1 MSYLYKTPRLL
12 KWYYPDLIW
21 DYTSEEKC
29 IYLTF
34 DDGPT
39 KEHTNWILEQ
49 LEDYN
54 AKATFFCVGNN
65 VESCRDEFD
74 NIIKKGHTVGNH
86 TFNHLNGRNHSLL
99 SYIRDI
105 RKCGDV
111 FKSKLFRPPHGR
123 LSKKQS
129 MVLTKDFQIIMWDV
143 LSGDFDTN
151 LSGEDCYNAVVNN
164 VVNGSIV
171 VFHDSIKA
179 APRLKVALPKILKE
193 LSDRGYTFKAIS

>member
-21 DYTSEEKC
+21 DYTSEDKN

-39 KEHTNWILEQ
+39 KEHTKWILEQ
-49 LEDYN
+49 LEKFN

-65 VESCRDEFD
+65 VLNCQEEFD
-74 NIIKKGHTVGNH
+74 EIAKKGHALGNH

-105 RKCGDV
+105 RKCDEV

-123 LSKKQS
+123 LSKKQGLA
-129 MVLTKDFQIIMWDV
+129 LTKNFKIIMWDV
-143 LSGDFDTN
+143 LSGDFDRN
-151 LSGEDCYNAVVNN
+151 LSGEDCYQAVVNN

-171 VFHDSIKA
+171 VFHDSVKA
-179 APRLKVALPKILKE
+179 GPRLKIALPKVLDE
-193 LSDRGYTFKAIS
+193 LTSRGYTFKAIK